1 MKCFKRFSPRRIEPS
16 GSNRSSSRELYG
28 SLKSPLC
35 WCVSITLPAHQ
46 PATWTCNVRARGDA
60 HCRFDPEMQ
69 CVTRARRPISGSECK
84 PNLPEPRLKFVLM
97 FMGRNLKN
105 SFVFATLAFLTACQ
119 TPQASNQQNRPART
133 GQSSSPSSQ
142 YEVEPVSGIQRPFGA
157 PGTFQ
162 PGTGRGP

>member
-1 MKCFKRFSPRRIEPS
+1 MFEIALVLVCLDQVCPRI
-16 GSNRSSSRELYG
+16 NR
-28 SLKSPLC
+28 PLGPVT
-35 WCVSITLPAHQ
+35 CVRQGTP
-46 PATWTCNVRARGDA
+46 

-69 CVTRARRPISGSECK
+69 CVTSTRRPISGSECK

-97 FMGRNLKN
+97 LMGRNLKN

-119 TPQASNQQNRPART
+119 TPQASNQQDRLART

-142 YEVEPVSGIQRPFGA
+142 YEVEPISGIQRPFGA

-162 PGTGRGP
+162 PGSGRGP